1 MQHLHDRLGLATEHG
16 EAVLVDDGAVVED
29 AEQLVGLVRLAAHLR
44 DEDLDLV
51 RLHLV
56 GEDLAE
62 RLRVRVGD
70 AVRGDV
76 LAGVLVPLE
85 VREPD
90 PADLE
95 ALELVVLADARERD
109 AVVELADLE
118 QGAARVLGQQQDAV
132 GALERD
138 QAATAG
144 DALPGVVRPVLHD
157 LFGRD
162 VERLAHRRALAV
174 AAPRPAGPG
183 SRCRPRS
190 GRRAGP
196 GPGPRRR
203 RRSAR
208 RSRRRR

>member
-1 MQHLHDRLGLATEHG
+1 MRNSSLGSLG
-16 EAVLVDDGAVVED
+16 
-29 AEQLVGLVRLAAHLR
+29 RAAHLR

-51 RLHLV
+51 GLHLV

-62 RLRVRVGD
+62 RLRVRVRD

-76 LAGVLVPLE
+76 LAGVLVALE
-85 VREPD
+85 VGEAHA
-90 PADLE
+90 ADLE

-118 QGAARVLGQQQDAV
+118 EGAARVLGQQQHAV

-138 QAATAG
+138 EAATAG

-162 VERLAHRRALAV
+162 VERLAHDAAALVALGGRALGLV
-174 AAPRPAGPG
+174 AAAGGAAEQRLGPG
-183 SRCRPRS
+183 RDVVV
-190 GRRAGP
+190 GR
-196 GPGPRRR
+196 
-203 RRSAR
+203 AR